1 MGIFQSSLHEIIVEW
16 GPDCFAS
23 GVKAAIDA
31 ALAAACKKAGLLDRL
46 ILKVLT
52 SRC

>member
-1 MGIFQSSLHEIIVEW
+1 MGIFQSSLHEIIVAW

-23 GVKAAIDA
+23 GVKSAVEAV
-31 ALAAACKKAGLLDRL
+31 LAAPRKKAGLLDRL

-52 SRC
+52 SR